1 MTRRDRSHTEIETGR
16 ASNAAIR
23 AAAEEGRTAIAR
35 GDFIVVQAGQGSR
48 DLLDRLNR
56 EAAEA
61 SRSGG

>member
-35 GDFIVVQAGQGSR
+35 GETSSSCRRGKAHAIYWIV
-48 DLLDRLNR
+48 
-56 EAAEA
+56 
-61 SRSGG
+61 